1 MALQDIE
8 TIIIVIMENRSFD
21 HVLGYLSLPGAG
33 QMSVEG
39 LQSDGDWLDAHANI
53 HNGVVYPSA
62 PLDPAVQAIVDPSHS
77 RETIATQ
84 INTPSQGGGLMG
96 GFVTSYANLTTP
108 APASSDFGQAMG
120 YYDAAAVPI
129 FDFFARN
136 FVVCDHWFA
145 ALPAGTQPNR
155 LMAMAGESQISEN
168 GGLLLPNQYL
178 VYNWLSDHK
187 VNWCAY
193 QWGGFFPFFSLD
205 AEWLPEIM
213 TSLTLMP
220 ASGHFRRY
228 SHFAGQW
235 ASSDP
240 MPQVIFIEPE
250 YGDGPHN
257 DPNDDHP
264 PTGIAKGQAFLAD
277 IYTTLISNPVRWAST
292 MMIVTYDEHGG
303 FFDHAPPLAIPQTV
317 GAVQFQTTGVRVP
330 AFVISPQVASGGI
343 FNANLDHTAIL
354 QLLDDKFSAGEG
366 YSVSVNARQ
375 GRIDRIRNI
384 LEPISTSPQAPEIE
398 HATAS
403 ALRAVAATS
412 PLAPQLGSSP
422 ADPPNAQ
429 AFHQVALKAAADHP
443 NLLAH
448 PEWASVRSYLASVQ

>member
-1 MALQDIE
+1 MALQDID

-39 LQSDGDWLDAHANI
+39 LQAGGAWLDAHANI
-53 HNGVVYPSA
+53 HNGVVYRSTL
-62 PLDPAVQAIVDPSHS
+62 LDPAVQTIDDPSHS
-77 RETIATQ
+77 RETIAVQ
-84 INTPSQGGGLMG
+84 INTPPQGGGLMG
-96 GFVTSYANLTTP
+96 GFVTSYADLTTP
-108 APASSDFGQAMG
+108 APTDPSQAMG

-136 FVVCDHWFA
+136 FVVCDHWFS

-168 GGLLLPNQYL
+168 GGLLLPHQYL
-178 VYNWLSDHK
+178 VYDWLTDHHID
-187 VNWCAY
+187 WCAY
-193 QWGGFFPFFSLD
+193 QWGGYFPFFSLD
-205 AEWLPEIM
+205 AQRLPEILE
-213 TSLTLMP
+213 SLTLTP
-220 ASGHFRRY
+220 GSGSFRRY
-228 SHFAGQW
+228 SHFASQW
-235 ASSDP
+235 ASSDA

-250 YGDGPHN
+250 YGDGPHD

-277 IYTTLISNPVRWAST
+277 IYTTLISNPARWAKT

-317 GAVQFQTTGVRVP
+317 GAVQFETTGVRVP

-354 QLLDDKFSAGEG
+354 QLLDDKFAPGEG

-375 GRIDRIRNI
+375 GYIDRISNT
-384 LEPISTSPQAPEIE
+384 LEPMPASPRTPEIE

-412 PLAPQLGSSP
+412 PLAPQLGASP
-422 ADPPNAQ
+422 ADPPNAR
-429 AFHQVALKAAADHP
+429 AFHQVALKAATDHAD
-443 NLLAH
+443 LLAR
-448 PEWASVRSYLASVQ
+448 PEWASVRSYLASAR